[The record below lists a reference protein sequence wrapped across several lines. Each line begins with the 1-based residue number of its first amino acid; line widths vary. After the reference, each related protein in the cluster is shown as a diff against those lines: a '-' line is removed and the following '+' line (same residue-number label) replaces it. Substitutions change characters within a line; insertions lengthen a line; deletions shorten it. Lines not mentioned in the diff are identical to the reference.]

1 MNEPKL
7 RFKADSETPFPD
19 WEEKKIGE
27 LGTFTKGAPLS
38 KADISD
44 CGVPFILYGELYTTY
59 NEVAYDIQRRTQSEA
74 DKKYY
79 SHVGDVVIP
88 TSGETAEEIST
99 ATCVM
104 AQNVILAGD
113 LNIYRS
119 DIVDGRIMS
128 YILNHQ
134 AKWKIA
140 TLAQGKSVVH
150 IQAAQLSGVA
160 VKYPPST
167 VEQQKIASLF
177 TELDTLI
184 QSAEKELEG
193 YRELKQGM
201 LQKMFPKKGE
211 LVPEIRFP
219 EFSGEWKKY
228 ELGDVLNDMYN
239 GQTPSRSKPNYW
251 NGDVKWLSSGELNR
265 QTVYDSIESITE
277 EGRKSANLRIV
288 PKGTFVMA
296 ITGLEAAGTRGNC
309 ALLGFNTTLN
319 QSCMALFPN
328 ENLLTTKFLF
338 QWYKNVG
345 EEYGITYTQ
354 GTKQQSYNAQLL
366 EILPIS
372 LPTIKEQNKITC
384 LLEEIDNLIA
394 SQQQELD
401 GYKELKK
408 GLLQQM
414 FC

>member
-38 KADISD
+38 K
-44 CGVPFILYGELYTTY
+44 
-59 NEVAYDIQRRTQSEA
+59 A

-193 YRELKQGM
+193 YRELKRGM

-219 EFSGEWKKY
+219 EFEGDWEQRK
-228 ELGDVLNDMYN
+228 LGDVTEVITKGTTPHDKSWVGPVNYIRTESIDKETGLLSQTCATSIEEHEGYLKRSQLKENDVLFSIVGTMGRVGLVKSKDLPANTNQQIAIIRLKEMYPEFVLNALK
-239 GQTPSRSKPNYW
+239 TPSIDSYVGIETTIGAQPS
-251 NGDVKWLSSGELNR
+251 LSLWQIEKMEIPVPSYREQEKIG
-265 QTVYDSIESITE
+265 VYFN
-277 EGRKSANLRIV
+277 NL
-288 PKGTFVMA
+288 
-296 ITGLEAAGTRGNC
+296 
-309 ALLGFNTTLN
+309 
-319 QSCMALFPN
+319 
-328 ENLLTTKFLF
+328 
-338 QWYKNVG
+338 
-345 EEYGITYTQ
+345 
-354 GTKQQSYNAQLL
+354 
-366 EILPIS
+366 
-372 LPTIKEQNKITC
+372 
-384 LLEEIDNLIA
+384 DNLITL
-394 SQQQELD
+394 QQRELD

>member
-177 TELDTLI
+177 TELDILI

-219 EFSGEWKKY
+219 EFSGEWEKH

-277 EGRKSANLRIV
+277 EGRKSANLRII

-354 GTKQQSYNAQLL
+354 GTKQRSYNAQLL

>member
-1 MNEPKL
+1 MKEPKL
-7 RFKADSETPFPD
+7 RFKADGGIPFPD

-27 LGTFTKGAPLS
+27 LGAFIKGAPLS

-44 CGVPFILYGELYTTY
+44 CGTPFILYGELYTTY
-59 NEVAYDIQRRTQSEA
+59 NEVAYDIQRKTQSTVDE
-74 DKKYY
+74 KYY

-140 TLAQGKSVVH
+140 KLAQGKSVVH

-193 YRELKQGM
+193 YMELKQGM
-201 LQKMFPKKGE
+201 LQKMFPKNGE
-211 LVPEIRFP
+211 KVPKIRFP
-219 EFSGEWKKY
+219 EFTGDWEQRKLGEIAKTTIGEFVIKSKQDDSY
-228 ELGDVLNDMYN
+228 PYPVFNGGSSNTGYYN
-239 GQTPSRSKPNYW
+239 EFN
-251 NGDVKWLSSGELNR
+251 N
-265 QTVYDSIESITE
+265 
-277 EGRKSANLRIV
+277 EG
-288 PKGTFVMA
+288 
-296 ITGLEAAGTRGNC
+296 
-309 ALLGFNTTLN
+309 
-319 QSCMALFPN
+319 
-328 ENLLTTKFLF
+328 
-338 QWYKNVG
+338 
-345 EEYGITYTQ
+345 
-354 GTKQQSYNAQLL
+354 
-366 EILPIS
+366 
-372 LPTIKEQNKITC
+372 NKILVSARGANAGFVNIIKTRYWAGNSC
-384 LLEEIDNLIA
+384 YSIDLLDKNIFDTDFIFQEMKRNQARFTDNQQVANIPAVSKSDVEKFIVDVPSYSEQIKISTYFKNLDNLITL
-394 SQQQELD
+394 QQKELD

>member
-277 EGRKSANLRIV
+277 EGRKSANLRII

-354 GTKQQSYNAQLL
+354 GTKQRSYNAQLL